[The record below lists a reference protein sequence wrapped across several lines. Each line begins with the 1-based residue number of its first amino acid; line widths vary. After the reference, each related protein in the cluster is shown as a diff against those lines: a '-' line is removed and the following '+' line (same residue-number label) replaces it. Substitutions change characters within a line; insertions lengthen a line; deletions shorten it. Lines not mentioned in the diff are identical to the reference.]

1 MKLEW
6 FDKDII
12 HNVAVI
18 ADGVTKKAAK
28 EVLQNAVRRVA
39 KKDHKLAQQID
50 VYPNTYRDKVKI
62 GYRVQAQ
69 APGDYDKY
77 YAIFV
82 ELGNYSSVW
91 GKYKRPKGGG
101 SLKNISPV
109 HIEKKP
115 YLRPS
120 IKAEKRKL
128 ANRFRNKLK

>member
-12 HNVAVI
+12 RNVAII
-18 ADGVTKKAAK
+18 ADGVTKEGAELVLKDAK
-28 EVLQNAVRRVA
+28 RRV
-39 KKDHKLAQQID
+39 KKKTPMLVNQIK
-50 VYPNTYRDKVKI
+50 VIPNTYRDKVKV

-82 ELGNYSSVW
+82 ELGNYSSVY
-91 GKYKRPKGGG
+91 GTYKRPSSGG

-109 HIEKKP
+109 KIPKKP
-115 YLRPS
+115 YLRP
-120 IKAEKRKL
+120 AVRANKRKI
-128 ANRFRNKLK
+128 FKSMQDKLK